1 MQGDFEQ
8 ILVEGRGPRGAC
20 LKEGFVGRK
29 WEQIGLVQEQGAEG
43 YFSIPDELL
52 WENIARAQ
60 VVPVGAGLPLCS
72 FCGLGLR

>member
-20 LKEGFVGRK
+20 LKEGLVGRK

-43 YFSIPDELL
+43 YFSIPEELL
-52 WENIARAQ
+52 WENTA
-60 VVPVGAGLPLCS
+60 
-72 FCGLGLR
+72 